1 MIEAHSVRGGIVEE
15 IGGASRSLVLRIDEV
30 ERFEDMHR
38 SIYAVRN
45 GMFRGG
51 NEPTSKEVRDLI
63 ALGLVG
69 GGLKDAEAD
78 KIVGEFLTE
87 SGLGPLELIAQGL
100 VGVAF
105 APEVGDKL
113 KKEQGENPI
122 GSMPEE

>member
-1 MIEAHSVRGGIVEE
+1 MIEAKSVRGGIVED
-15 IGGASRSLVLRIDEV
+15 IGGVSRSLVLRIGEI

-51 NEPTSKEVRDLI
+51 NEPTSKETRDLV

-78 KIVGEFLTE
+78 KIVGDLVAE
-87 SGLGPLELIAQGL
+87 SGLEIIELIAVGL
-100 VGVAF
+100 IGVAF
-105 APEVGDKL
+105 APEVGDKV
-113 KKEQGENPI
+113 KKEQGESQT
-122 GSMPEE
+122 GSTPDE

>member
-1 MIEAHSVRGGIVEE
+1 MIEAKSVRGGIVEE
-15 IGGASRSLVLRIDEV
+15 IGGASRSLVLRIGEI

-51 NEPTSKEVRDLI
+51 NEPTSKEIRDLI

-69 GGLKDAEAD
+69 GGMKDAEAD
-78 KIVGEFLTE
+78 KVVDDLLTE
-87 SGLGPLELIAQGL
+87 SGLATLELIALGL

-105 APEVGDKL
+105 APEVGDEV
-113 KKEQGENPI
+113 KKEQGENQTD
-122 GSMPEE
+122 SMPEE